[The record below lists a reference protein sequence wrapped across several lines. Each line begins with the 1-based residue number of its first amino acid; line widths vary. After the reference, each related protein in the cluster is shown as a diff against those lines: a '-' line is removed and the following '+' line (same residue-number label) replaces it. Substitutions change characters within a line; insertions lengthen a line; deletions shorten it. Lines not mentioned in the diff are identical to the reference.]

1 MHDIGHR
8 ICLLSVVH
16 CAAWLCLGCVT
27 AGRAQDVALE
37 SFLLA
42 KECRSLAAA
51 DQRIIGGLAN
61 GGLLIWSRDDPTN
74 YQRWTADDGLTSN
87 MVSDLAYSGQFLW
100 VATDGGGLTR
110 FDITHDPPVY
120 RQFTTNIGGL
130 ELTSVTGRVPGT
142 SEVVYYGIRNGG
154 VGVINGGLPGIVY
167 TSEQHGLVDD
177 HVTDL
182 VFFRDDLWIATERGI
197 SRFAANV
204 FTTFSTG
211 LGDSLVQV
219 IYAAGDTLLL
229 AGTADGVYR
238 WDDGGQQ
245 WDRLPGLDGS
255 ITSLTV
261 YDREL
266 WVLRD
271 GNITTSRLWRWDDPG
286 WTARELPFN
295 RARTLLAADGL
306 WVAGEYRD
314 AGMSVR
320 TGRAFISRW
329 QASAWEDFVTQEP
342 LTLAVDGMDF
352 GPDGR
357 IWLGSQTGDAV
368 AYRNAGGWA
377 NIFQLATVEND
388 SMGLFADNNGFHGP
402 NILSLITRQN
412 GEVWFGQFPRGIV
425 RYTPAGTDGQVAEDF
440 EHITADNSA
449 LSRNR
454 IVQLV
459 LHPTGPLLVLT
470 DVSGVDVLVE
480 PDLWPRS
487 DRWVSLPTGTPGLG
501 GGSVRDA
508 VIERNDVVWF
518 AVDQVGIVRWDL
530 NGSVLGPDDELTWY
544 NPNDDRWDDPIA
556 NLSGTSF
563 EFTGTRG
570 ITMGP
575 EGSIWVGGG
584 GGVVQF
590 QYDVS
595 LRRATLLN
603 EYREK
608 TDSHLGGLLTSSV
621 LDVAI
626 DANGDTWVACNAG
639 LNRIRARDGTT
650 TIDAYTSLSNFFEFG
665 FGVLYSPQIITGLPV
680 SSAVWELTVDTS
692 GYNLLVGA
700 DRGAARVSVAASQDG
715 TIAPLESLY
724 LYPNP
729 YLAGG
734 DLLKLGGIAA
744 DVTFV
749 NGLPLGGAGVEI
761 FNIEGQLVYRSEN
774 VAAETGFWD
783 GRNRFGNPVASGVYL
798 VKVVFEGQT
807 VVKTLAVAR

>member
-1 MHDIGHR
+1 MRDIGHR
-8 ICLLSVVH
+8 TCLPSSACL
-16 CAAWLCLGCVT
+16 AALLCLGGVA
-27 AGRAQDVALE
+27 AGRAQDVTIE

-42 KECRSLAAA
+42 KECRSLVAA

-61 GGLLIWSRDDPTN
+61 GGLLVWSRDNPAD
-74 YQRWTADDGLTSN
+74 YQRWTADTGLTSN
-87 MVSDLAYSGQFLW
+87 MVTDLAYSGQFLW

-110 FDITHDPPVY
+110 YDITREPPVF
-120 RQFTTNIGGL
+120 RQYTTNIGGL
-130 ELTSVTGRVPGT
+130 AVTCVTGRVPGS
-142 SEVVYYGIRNGG
+142 SEVVYYGIRDGG
-154 VGVINGGLPGIVY
+154 VGVINGGLPGLVY

-177 HVTDL
+177 RVTDL
-182 VFFRDDLWIATERGI
+182 VFYRDNLWIATERGI

-211 LGDSLVQV
+211 LRDSLVQV

-229 AGTADGVYR
+229 AGTAEGVYR
-238 WDDGGQQ
+238 WDDDGQL

-255 ITSLTV
+255 ITSMAV
-261 YDREL
+261 DGGEV

-271 GNITTSRLWRWDDPG
+271 GNVTTSRLWRWDDPG
-286 WTARELPFN
+286 WTARVLPFN
-295 RARTLLAADGL
+295 RARTLLAADGF
-306 WVAGEYRD
+306 WVAGEYREES
-314 AGMSVR
+314 MSVR

-329 QASAWEDFVTQEP
+329 QASAWADFLTQEP
-342 LTLAVDGMDF
+342 LPLAVDGVDF

-368 AYRNAGGWA
+368 AYRDADGWT

-388 SMGLFADNNGFHGP
+388 SLGLFADNNGFHGP
-402 NILSLITRQN
+402 NILSLVTRQN
-412 GEVWFGQFPRGIV
+412 GEVWFCQFPRGIV
-425 RYTPAGTDGQVAEDF
+425 RYTPAGTDGQATEDF

-470 DVSGVDVLVE
+470 DDSGVDVLVE
-480 PDLWPRS
+480 PDQWPRS
-487 DRWVSLPTGTPGLG
+487 DRWVSLPTATPGLG
-501 GGSVRDA
+501 GGNVRDGA
-508 VIERNDVVWF
+508 VERNDVVWF

-544 NPNDDRWDDPIA
+544 DPNDDRWDDPIA
-556 NLSGTSF
+556 SLTGTSF
-563 EFTGTRG
+563 EFTSTRG
-570 ITMGP
+570 ITVGP
-575 EGSIWVGGG
+575 DGSIWVGGG
-584 GGVVQF
+584 GGAVQF
-590 QYDVS
+590 HYDVS
-595 LRRATLLN
+595 LRRPTLLN

-608 TDSHLGGLLTSSV
+608 TDSHFGGLLTSSV
-621 LDVAI
+621 LDIAI

-639 LNRIRARDGTT
+639 LNRIRTRDGTT

-665 FGVLYSPQIITGLPV
+665 FGVLYSPQIIAGLPV
-680 SSAVWELTVDTS
+680 SSAVWELAVDPS
-692 GYNLLVGA
+692 GRNLLVGA
-700 DRGAARVSVAASQDG
+700 DRGAALLSVAVYQDG
-715 TIAPLESLY
+715 NTAPLESLY

-749 NGLPLGGAGVEI
+749 NGLPQGGVGVEI

-774 VAAETGFWD
+774 VAADTGFWD

-798 VKVVFEGQT
+798 VKVSLAGQT
-807 VVKTLAVAR
+807 DVKTLAVAR